1 MLADQNHILCGIPR
15 RPLSF
20 LNWYNST
27 IMQHKAAHTFHIP
40 VMGLGFTI
48 DTPVKVGPFGI
59 SSVISIVDDY
69 LVEEMRKAY
78 CKEFELP
85 FVPIDKKSDDSR
97 AKRITA
103 YLNLVHSLVQ
113 DKTTSIRNQAFN
125 PESDI
130 CRYFELLPEN
140 SDQKL
145 AYLDMLATNDMCQ
158 KFIKQ
163 GNLRK
168 YVVAG
173 SIDVNIMAKVNKINY
188 DKKGQAQEKEF
199 ADALAALRGY
209 ASSDL
214 SSSIILSAGYNP
226 MLYGYLEAFPDF
238 FPNTA
243 GKLKKKI
250 ILKVSDYRSAVTQG
264 KILAKKGVW
273 VSEFRIESGLNCGGH
288 AFATDGL
295 LIGPILEE
303 FKSNRQALI
312 AELFEM
318 CQKALAEKGQNVF
331 LEYPSMRVTVQGGIG
346 THEEDVVLQDHYQT
360 QGTGWGSPFLLVPE
374 ATQVDPETRQAM
386 ALAVES
392 DYYLSQASPLGIPFN
407 NFRKSSSEKLR
418 LERIAKGRPGSPC
431 TLEYLATNTEFTEKP
446 ICTASRKYQ
455 HAKLKQLEEQ
465 SLPAAEYQ
473 KAFDAITEKV
483 CLCTGLGTSA
493 LQNFD
498 IQPAHHQHA
507 VAICPGPNLA
517 YFSGTFSLKEMVD
530 HIYGRANILNTH
542 QRPNLFVKELSLYV
556 DYLKKEVEKSVESIT
571 TKQERYL
578 KTFRDNLLSGVAYYQ
593 NLSLPTL
600 QDMKNELAHWE
611 AKIQS
616 LTIPQVSIS

>member
-1 MLADQNHILCGIPR
+1 
-15 RPLSF
+15 
-20 LNWYNST
+20 
-27 IMQHKAAHTFHIP
+27 MQKSAAHTFHIP

-59 SSVISIVDDY
+59 SSVVSIVDDH
-69 LVEEMRKAY
+69 LVEEMREAY
-78 CKEFELP
+78 SKENNLAFN
-85 FVPIDKKSDDSR
+85 PIEKTEDDYR

-103 YLNLVHSLVQ
+103 YLNLLEKLLQH
-113 DKTTSIRNQAFN
+113 KTKTIRSQAF
-125 PESDI
+125 EHTTDI
-130 CRYFELLPEN
+130 TRYFELLP
-140 SDQKL
+140 DHVPQKTE
-145 AYLDMLATNDMCQ
+145 YLDMLATEDVCQ

-188 DKKGQAQEKEF
+188 DKKGNALAKEF

-209 ASSDL
+209 AQSDL
-214 SSSIILSAGYNP
+214 SSAIIVSAGYNP
-226 MLYGYLEAFPDF
+226 MLYGYIEEFPDF
-238 FPNTA
+238 FPTTS

-264 KILAKKGVW
+264 KILAKKGIW

-303 FKSNRQALI
+303 FKTNRQALLN
-312 AELFEM
+312 ELFEM
-318 CQKALAEKGQNVF
+318 CQKSLAEKGQNVF
-331 LEYPSMRVTVQGGIG
+331 LTYPDMRITVQGGIG
-346 THEEDVVLQDHYQT
+346 THAEDALLKEHYQT

-374 ATQVDPETRQAM
+374 ATQVDPTTRK
-386 ALAVES
+386 ALAEAEES
-392 DYYLSQASPLGIPFN
+392 DYYMSHASPLGVPFN
-407 NFRKSSSEKLR
+407 NFRKSSSEKQR
-418 LERIAKGRPGSPC
+418 LERIEKGRPGSPC

-455 HAKLKQLEEQ
+455 HKKLVQLEEQ
-465 SLPAAEYQ
+465 GLPETEYQ
-473 KAFDAITEKV
+473 KAFAAITEKV

-498 IQPAHHQHA
+498 IKPSHHQHA

-530 HIYGRANILNTH
+530 HIYGRANILNNRD
-542 QRPNLFVKELSLYV
+542 RPNLFLKELGLYV
-556 DYLKKEVEKSVESIT
+556 DYLKKEVEKSVESMT

-593 NLSLPTL
+593 NLSLPSL
-600 QDMKNELAHWE
+600 QDMKEELAQWE

-616 LTIPQVSIS
+616 LPIPQVIVS

>member
-1 MLADQNHILCGIPR
+1 MINQ
-15 RPLSF
+15 
-20 LNWYNST
+20 
-27 IMQHKAAHTFHIP
+27 AAHTFHIP

-48 DTPVKVGPFGI
+48 DTPIKVGPYGI

-69 LVEEMRKAY
+69 LVEEMRMAY
-78 CKEFELP
+78 SKEYQMAYEA
-85 FVPIDKKSDDSR
+85 IDKKAEDSR

-103 YLNLVHSLVQ
+103 YLNLVQSIVQ
-113 DKTTSIRNQAFN
+113 DKTTCIRNQAFE
-125 PESDI
+125 PGSDI

-140 SDQKL
+140 SAPKL
-145 AYLDMLATNDMCQ
+145 AYLEMLATEDVCQ

-168 YVVAG
+168 YVLAG
-173 SIDVNIMAKVNKINY
+173 SIDVNIMAKVNKTHY
-188 DKKGQAQEKEF
+188 DKKGNALEKEF
-199 ADALAALRGY
+199 ADALSALRGY
-209 ASSDL
+209 ANSDL

-238 FPNTA
+238 FPNVA

-250 ILKVSDYRSAVTQG
+250 ILKVSDFRSAVTQG
-264 KILAKKGVW
+264 KILAKKGIW

-303 FKSNRQALI
+303 FKTNRQALMN
-312 AELFEM
+312 ELFEM
-318 CQKALAEKGQNVF
+318 CQKALAEKGQHVY
-331 LEYPSMRVTVQGGIG
+331 LEYPEMRVTVQGGIG
-346 THEEDVVLQDHYQT
+346 THEEDSLLRNYYQT

-374 ATQVDPETRQAM
+374 ATQVDPTTRQALSE
-386 ALAVES
+386 AEES
-392 DYYLSQASPLGIPFN
+392 DYYLSHASPLGIAFN

-431 TLEYLATNTEFTEKP
+431 TLEYLATNSEFTEKP

-455 HAKLKQLEEQ
+455 HAKLKQLEEKA
-465 SLPAAEYQ
+465 LPAEEYQ
-473 KAFDAITEKV
+473 KSFDEITEKV

-498 IQPAHHQHA
+498 IKPAHHQHA
-507 VAICPGPNLA
+507 VSICPGPNLA
-517 YFSGTFSLKEMVD
+517 YFSGTFSLNEMVD
-530 HIYGRANILNTH
+530 HIYGRANVLNNRL
-542 QRPNLFVKELSLYV
+542 RPNIFVKELSLYV
-556 DYLKKEVEKSVESIT
+556 DYLKKEVEKSVDSMN

-578 KTFRDNLLSGVAYYQ
+578 KTFRDNLLAGVSYYQ
-593 NLSLPTL
+593 NLSLPS
-600 QDMKNELAHWE
+600 
-611 AKIQS
+611 IQS
-616 LTIPQVSIS
+616 MKDELRIWEEKINGLVIPSISIS

>member
-1 MLADQNHILCGIPR
+1 
-15 RPLSF
+15 
-20 LNWYNST
+20 
-27 IMQHKAAHTFHIP
+27 MQKSAAHTFHIP

-59 SSVISIVDDY
+59 SSVVSIVDDH
-69 LVEEMRKAY
+69 LVEEMREAY
-78 CKEFELP
+78 SKENNLHFT
-85 FVPIDKKSDDSR
+85 PIAKTEADFR

-103 YLNLVHSLVQ
+103 YLNILLTLVQ
-113 DKTTSIRNQAFN
+113 DKTTTIRNQAFE
-125 PESDI
+125 PESEI
-130 CRYFELLPEN
+130 ARYFDLLP
-140 SDQKL
+140 DHAPQK
-145 AYLDMLATNDMCQ
+145 AEYLDMLATEDVCQ

-173 SIDVNIMAKVNKINY
+173 SIDVNIMSKVNKINY
-188 DKKGQAQEKEF
+188 DKKGNALEKEF

-209 ASSDL
+209 AQSDL

-226 MLYGYLEAFPDF
+226 MLYGYIETFPDF
-238 FPNTA
+238 FPDTA

-264 KILAKKGVW
+264 KILAKKGIW

-303 FKSNRQALI
+303 FKTNRHALMS
-312 AELFEM
+312 ELFEM
-318 CQKALAEKGQNVF
+318 CQKNLAEKSQNVF
-331 LEYPSMRVTVQGGIG
+331 LQYPDMRVTVQGGIG
-346 THEEDVVLQDHYQT
+346 THAEDALLQEHYQT

-374 ATQVDPETRQAM
+374 ATQVDPATRK
-386 ALAVES
+386 ALAEAEEG
-392 DYYLSQASPLGIPFN
+392 DYYMSHASPLGVPFN
-407 NFRKSSSEKLR
+407 NFRKSSSEKQR
-418 LERIAKGRPGSPC
+418 LERIEKGRPGSPC

-455 HAKLKQLEEQ
+455 HAKLKQLAEQ
-465 SLPAAEYQ
+465 DLAENEYQ
-473 KAFDAITEKV
+473 KAFAEITEKV

-498 IQPAHHQHA
+498 IKPSHHQHA

-530 HIYGRANILNTH
+530 HIYGRANILNTQ
-542 QRPNLFVKELSLYV
+542 QRPNLFVKELGLYV
-556 DYLKKEVEKSVESIT
+556 DYLKKEVEKSVESMT

-593 NLSLPTL
+593 NLNLPTL
-600 QDMKNELAHWE
+600 QDMKDELALWE

-616 LTIPQVSIS
+616 LPIPQVSIS

>member
-1 MLADQNHILCGIPR
+1 
-15 RPLSF
+15 
-20 LNWYNST
+20 
-27 IMQHKAAHTFHIP
+27 MQHKAAHTFHIP

-69 LVEEMRKAY
+69 LVEEMREAY
-78 CKEFELP
+78 CKEFNRP
-85 FVPIDKKSDDSR
+85 FEPIDKKSADSR

-103 YLNLVHSLVQ
+103 YLNLVQDIVQ
-113 DKTTSIRNQAFN
+113 DKTSTIRNQAFD

-140 SDQKL
+140 SIQKL
-145 AYLDMLATNDMCQ
+145 AYLDMLATEDVCQ

-168 YVVAG
+168 YVLSG
-173 SIDVNIMAKVNKINY
+173 SIDVNIMAKVNKTQY
-188 DKKGQAQEKEF
+188 DKKGNALEKEF

-209 ASSDL
+209 ALSDL

-226 MLYGYLEAFPDF
+226 MLYSYLEAFPDF
-238 FPNTA
+238 FPTES
-243 GKLKKKI
+243 GRLIKKI
-250 ILKVSDYRSAVTQG
+250 ILKVSDFRSAVTQG

-303 FKSNRQALI
+303 FKTNRQALI

-346 THEEDVVLQDHYQT
+346 TYEEDALLQDHYQT

-374 ATQVDPETRQAM
+374 ATQVDPETRR
-386 ALAVES
+386 ALAEAEEG
-392 DYYLSQASPLGIPFN
+392 DYYLSHASPLGIPFN

-465 SLPAAEYQ
+465 ALPAEVYQ
-473 KAFDAITEKV
+473 KAYNEITEKV

-498 IQPAHHQHA
+498 IKPTHHQHA
-507 VAICPGPNLA
+507 VAVCPGPNLA

-542 QRPNLFVKELSLYV
+542 KRPNLFVKELSLYV
-556 DYLKKEVEKSVESIT
+556 DYLKKEIETSMESIT

-578 KTFRDNLLSGVAYYQ
+578 KTFRDNLLAGVSYYK
-593 NLSLPTL
+593 NLSLPSL
-600 QDMKNELAHWE
+600 QDMKDELAVWE
-611 AKIQS
+611 DKIQK
-616 LTIPQVSIS
+616 LPIPQVNIA